1 MKRRNMI
8 TLNGITKIY
17 NINDKKK
24 IKVIALNDVNLRF
37 EETGLVAVVGKSGS
51 GKTTLLNMLGGLDR
65 PTSGDI
71 LFNGISLNSQKESRL
86 DLYRNNEV
94 SFIFQEFNLL
104 KDYTVIEN
112 IKLACRLQSNNKV
125 EVNNKALDALKLVS
139 LDELADRKI
148 ETLSGGQQQRIA
160 IARAIAK
167 DSKIV
172 LCDEPTGNLDSKTSA
187 EIFEI
192 LKEIAK
198 DRLVIVVTHDSEL
211 ANKYANRVIVLSDGK
226 IIDDKSLSEPSLV
239 RNNQEKKTNK
249 KRSAIS
255 IKDIFK
261 MIRDN
266 LKKSILGNI
275 IVLVMLIATI
285 ALTIVFSSLSG
296 YNQQDALINTLKQNN
311 QGILQITKYIDY
323 PRQEYDTIN
332 NEYYVAHGPVLAY
345 EQASV
350 DDLDYLIN
358 LTDGKA
364 VFYKSYFFNKNLQDF
379 TEKFVFT
386 DKTTFSYEARCFRE
400 IVEIPDFSKFNMK
413 IKYGNLPSSNNDV
426 LIYDYM
432 ANSLLFYGICEGN
445 IQDVVGK
452 TLVDLD
458 TGLTMR
464 VSGIIASDYEV
475 YSYIKNDNNKHEF
488 EETYLT
494 SLQTVFCG
502 TKFIE
507 ELSQES
513 LYSSVYKT
521 YFINDAQNK
530 VVETNIKKLKN
541 IGLDGL
547 DFLAT
552 IENYS
557 ADRGVVVDRITVA
570 KILNVDISEVN
581 EKVAAE
587 FLNGNYVSGLKDY
600 YDYSF
605 ERNYLSGFAYRI
617 IGVTNN
623 LLEENILHWYTP
635 NEDDIYMTNS
645 SFRQFYLSLGI
656 DWKINKQILN
666 KFIYQT
672 HDIDFYTANPDY
684 YFESYTDYISYG
696 LLINDADYY
705 LIKVKDFAQMIMI
718 ILVGITIIGLFF
730 YATLNIKKYSYKIGV
745 LKALGT
751 KNREILSIFGIQIL
765 LITLLAF
772 ALSIPVGYGIMANI
786 NSTFIGDINPNLVF
800 FAIKPLSIGIM
811 FVFTFIAVLIS
822 ISIPFLRLYMQ
833 TPINI
838 IKRNN
843 RK

>member
-1 MKRRNMI
+1 MKRGNMI
-8 TLNGITKIY
+8 TLTGITKIY
-17 NINDKKK
+17 NIKDKKK

-37 EETGLVAVVGKSGS
+37 EESGLVAVVGKSGS

-65 PTSGDI
+65 PTSGDV
-71 LFNGISLNSQKESRL
+71 LFNGISLKTQKESRL
-86 DLYRNNEV
+86 DLYRNNDV

-112 IKLACRLQSNNKV
+112 IKLACRLQCKNKE
-125 EVNNKALDALKLVS
+125 EVNIKALNALKLVS

-172 LCDEPTGNLDSKTSA
+172 LCDEPTGNLDSKTSE

-198 DRLVIVVTHDSEL
+198 DRLVVVVTHDREL

-226 IIDDKSLSEPSLV
+226 ITDDKPLSESSLV
-239 RNNQEKKTNK
+239 RKIKEEITSKKHN
-249 KRSAIS
+249 AIS
-255 IKDIFK
+255 IKDMFK
-261 MIRDN
+261 MIGDN

-285 ALTIVFSSLSG
+285 ALTTVFSSLSI
-296 YNQQDALINTLKQNN
+296 YNQQDALINTLKQNE
-311 QGILQITKYIDY
+311 QGIIQITKYIDY
-323 PRQEYDTIN
+323 PRKEYDSIN
-332 NEYYVAHGPVLAY
+332 NEYYVVHGPVLAY
-345 EQASV
+345 EQASI

-358 LTDGKA
+358 LTEGKA

-379 TEKFVFT
+379 TEKFIFT
-386 DKTTFSYEARCFRE
+386 DKTAHSYEARCFRE

-413 IKYGNLPSSNNDV
+413 VKYGNLPSSDNDV

-432 ANSLLFYGICEGN
+432 ANNLIFYGICEGN

-452 TLVDLD
+452 TLMDLD
-458 TGLTMR
+458 TGLTMKI
-464 VSGIIASDYEV
+464 SGIIASDYEL
-475 YSYIKNDNNKHEF
+475 YSYIKEDNNKHEF

-507 ELSQES
+507 ELSHENQ
-513 LYSSVYKT
+513 YSSVYKT
-521 YFINDAQNK
+521 YFMNDAQNK
-530 VVETNIKKLKN
+530 VMETNIKKLKN
-541 IGLDGL
+541 VSLDGFN
-547 DFLAT
+547 FLST
-552 IENYS
+552 IENHT
-557 ADRGVVVDRITVA
+557 AERGVIIDKMTVA
-570 KILNVDISEVN
+570 RILDIDVSKVN
-581 EKVAAE
+581 EEIAAE
-587 FLNGNYVSGLKDY
+587 FLNGYYVSGLKDY
-600 YDYSF
+600 YDYSI

-623 LLEENILHWYTP
+623 LLDENILHWYTP
-635 NEDDIYMTNS
+635 NEEDIYMTNS
-645 SFRQFYLSLGI
+645 SFRQFYLSLGK
-656 DWKINKQILN
+656 DWNMNKQILN

-672 HDIDFYTANPDY
+672 HDMDFYAANPDY

-718 ILVGITIIGLFF
+718 ILVSITIIGLFF
-730 YATLNIKKYSYKIGV
+730 YAAFNIKKYSYKIGV
-745 LKALGT
+745 LKALGA

-800 FAIKPLSIGIM
+800 FAINPLSIGIM
-811 FVFTFIAVLIS
+811 FILTFIAVIMS
-822 ISIPFLRLYMQ
+822 ISVPFLRLYIQ

-838 IKRNN
+838 IKHNN

>member
-1 MKRRNMI
+1 MI
-8 TLNGITKIY
+8 TLTGITKIY
-17 NINDKKK
+17 NIKDKKK

-37 EETGLVAVVGKSGS
+37 EESGLVAVVGKSGS

-65 PTSGDI
+65 PTSGDV
-71 LFNGISLNSQKESRL
+71 LFNGISLKTQKESRL
-86 DLYRNNEV
+86 DLYRNNDV

-112 IKLACRLQSNNKV
+112 IKLACRLQCKNKE
-125 EVNNKALDALKLVS
+125 EVNIKALNALKLVS

-172 LCDEPTGNLDSKTSA
+172 LCDEPTGNLDSKTSE

-198 DRLVIVVTHDSEL
+198 DRLVVVVTHDREL

-226 IIDDKSLSEPSLV
+226 ITDDKPLSESSLV
-239 RNNQEKKTNK
+239 RKIKEEITSKKHN
-249 KRSAIS
+249 AIS
-255 IKDIFK
+255 IKDMFK
-261 MIRDN
+261 MIGDN

-285 ALTIVFSSLSG
+285 ALTTVFSSLSI
-296 YNQQDALINTLKQNN
+296 YNQQDALINTLKQNE
-311 QGILQITKYIDY
+311 QGIIQITKYIDY
-323 PRQEYDTIN
+323 ARKEYDSIN
-332 NEYYVAHGPVLAY
+332 NEYYVVHGPVLAY
-345 EQASV
+345 EQASI

-358 LTDGKA
+358 LTEGKA

-379 TEKFVFT
+379 TEKFIFT
-386 DKTTFSYEARCFRE
+386 DKTAHSYEARCFRE

-413 IKYGNLPSSNNDV
+413 VKYGNLPSSDNDV

-432 ANSLLFYGICEGN
+432 ANNLIFYGICEGN

-452 TLVDLD
+452 TLMDLD
-458 TGLTMR
+458 TGLTMKI
-464 VSGIIASDYEV
+464 SGIIASDYEL
-475 YSYIKNDNNKHEF
+475 YSYIKEDNNKHEF

-507 ELSQES
+507 ELSHENQ
-513 LYSSVYKT
+513 YSSVYKT
-521 YFINDAQNK
+521 YFMNDAQNK
-530 VVETNIKKLKN
+530 VMETNIKKLKN
-541 IGLDGL
+541 VSLDGFN
-547 DFLAT
+547 FLST
-552 IENYS
+552 IENHT
-557 ADRGVVVDRITVA
+557 AERGVIIDKMTVA
-570 KILNVDISEVN
+570 RILDIDVSKVN
-581 EKVAAE
+581 EEIAAE
-587 FLNGNYVSGLKDY
+587 FLNGYYVSGLKDY
-600 YDYSF
+600 YDYSI

-623 LLEENILHWYTP
+623 LLDENILHWYTP
-635 NEDDIYMTNS
+635 NEEDIYMTNS
-645 SFRQFYLSLGI
+645 SFRQFYLSLGK
-656 DWKINKQILN
+656 DWNMNKQILN

-672 HDIDFYTANPDY
+672 HDMDFYAANPDY

-718 ILVGITIIGLFF
+718 ILVSITIIGLFF
-730 YATLNIKKYSYKIGV
+730 YAAFNIKKYSYKIGV
-745 LKALGT
+745 LKALGA

-800 FAIKPLSIGIM
+800 FAINPLSIGIM
-811 FVFTFIAVLIS
+811 FILTFIAVIMS
-822 ISIPFLRLYMQ
+822 ISVPFLRLYIQ

-838 IKRNN
+838 IKHNN

>member
-1 MKRRNMI
+1 MI
-8 TLNGITKIY
+8 TLTGITKIY
-17 NINDKKK
+17 NIKDKKK

-37 EETGLVAVVGKSGS
+37 EESGLVAVVGKSGS

-65 PTSGDI
+65 PTSGDV
-71 LFNGISLNSQKESRL
+71 LFNGISLKTQKESRL
-86 DLYRNNEV
+86 DLYRNNDV

-112 IKLACRLQSNNKV
+112 IKLACRLQCKNKE
-125 EVNNKALDALKLVS
+125 EVNIKALNALKLVS

-172 LCDEPTGNLDSKTSA
+172 LCDEPTGNLDSKTSE

-198 DRLVIVVTHDSEL
+198 DRLVVVVTHDREL

-226 IIDDKSLSEPSLV
+226 ITDDKPLSESSLV
-239 RNNQEKKTNK
+239 RKIKEEITSKKHN
-249 KRSAIS
+249 AIS
-255 IKDIFK
+255 IKDMFK
-261 MIRDN
+261 MIGDN

-285 ALTIVFSSLSG
+285 ALTTVFSSLSI
-296 YNQQDALINTLKQNN
+296 YNQQDALINTLKQNE
-311 QGILQITKYIDY
+311 QGIIQITKYIDY
-323 PRQEYDTIN
+323 PRKEYDSIN
-332 NEYYVAHGPVLAY
+332 NEYYVVHGPVLAY
-345 EQASV
+345 EQASI

-358 LTDGKA
+358 LTEGKA

-379 TEKFVFT
+379 TEKFIFT
-386 DKTTFSYEARCFRE
+386 DKTAHSYEARCFRE

-413 IKYGNLPSSNNDV
+413 VKYGNLPSSDNDV

-432 ANSLLFYGICEGN
+432 ANNLIFYGICEGN

-452 TLVDLD
+452 TLMDLD
-458 TGLTMR
+458 TGLTMKI
-464 VSGIIASDYEV
+464 SGIIASDYEL
-475 YSYIKNDNNKHEF
+475 YSYIKEDNNKHEF

-507 ELSQES
+507 ELSHENQ
-513 LYSSVYKT
+513 YSSVYKT
-521 YFINDAQNK
+521 YFMNDAQNK
-530 VVETNIKKLKN
+530 VMETNIKKLKN
-541 IGLDGL
+541 VSLDGFN
-547 DFLAT
+547 FLST
-552 IENYS
+552 IENHT
-557 ADRGVVVDRITVA
+557 AERGVIIDKMTVA
-570 KILNVDISEVN
+570 RILDIDVSKVN
-581 EKVAAE
+581 EEIAAE
-587 FLNGNYVSGLKDY
+587 FLNGYYVSGLKDY
-600 YDYSF
+600 YDYSI

-623 LLEENILHWYTP
+623 LLDENILHWYTP
-635 NEDDIYMTNS
+635 NEEDIYMTNS
-645 SFRQFYLSLGI
+645 SFRQFYLSLGK
-656 DWKINKQILN
+656 DWNMNKQILN

-672 HDIDFYTANPDY
+672 HDMDFYAANPDY

-718 ILVGITIIGLFF
+718 ILVSITIIGLFF
-730 YATLNIKKYSYKIGV
+730 YAAFNIKKYSYKIGV
-745 LKALGT
+745 LKALGA

-800 FAIKPLSIGIM
+800 FAINPLSIGIM
-811 FVFTFIAVLIS
+811 FILTFIAVIMS
-822 ISIPFLRLYMQ
+822 ISVPFLRLYIQ

-838 IKRNN
+838 IKHNN

>member
-1 MKRRNMI
+1 MI
-8 TLNGITKIY
+8 TLTGITKIY
-17 NINDKKK
+17 NIKDKKK

-37 EETGLVAVVGKSGS
+37 EESGLVAVVGKSGS

-65 PTSGDI
+65 PTSGDV
-71 LFNGISLNSQKESRL
+71 LFNGISLKTQKESRL
-86 DLYRNNEV
+86 DLYRNNDV

-112 IKLACRLQSNNKV
+112 IKLACRLQCKNKE
-125 EVNNKALDALKLVS
+125 EVNIKALNALKLVS

-172 LCDEPTGNLDSKTSA
+172 LCDEPTGNLDSKTSE

-198 DRLVIVVTHDSEL
+198 DRLVVVVTHDREL

-226 IIDDKSLSEPSLV
+226 ITDDKPLSESSLV
-239 RNNQEKKTNK
+239 RKIKEEITSKKHN
-249 KRSAIS
+249 AIS
-255 IKDIFK
+255 IKDMFK
-261 MIRDN
+261 MIGDN

-285 ALTIVFSSLSG
+285 ALTTVFSSLSI
-296 YNQQDALINTLKQNN
+296 YNQQDALINTLKQNE
-311 QGILQITKYIDY
+311 QGIIQITKYIDY
-323 PRQEYDTIN
+323 PRKEYDSIN
-332 NEYYVAHGPVLAY
+332 NEYYVVHGPVLAY
-345 EQASV
+345 EQASI

-358 LTDGKA
+358 LTEGKA

-379 TEKFVFT
+379 TEKFIFT
-386 DKTTFSYEARCFRE
+386 DKTAHSYEARCFRE

-413 IKYGNLPSSNNDV
+413 VKYGNLPSSDNDV

-432 ANSLLFYGICEGN
+432 ANNLIFYGICEGN

-452 TLVDLD
+452 TLMDLD
-458 TGLTMR
+458 TGLTMKI
-464 VSGIIASDYEV
+464 SGIIASDYEL
-475 YSYIKNDNNKHEF
+475 YSYIKEDNNKHEF

-507 ELSQES
+507 ELSHENQ
-513 LYSSVYKT
+513 YSSVYKT
-521 YFINDAQNK
+521 YFMNDAQNK
-530 VVETNIKKLKN
+530 VMETNIKKLKN
-541 IGLDGL
+541 VSLDGFN
-547 DFLAT
+547 FLST
-552 IENYS
+552 IENHT
-557 ADRGVVVDRITVA
+557 AERGVIIDKMTVA
-570 KILNVDISEVN
+570 RILDIDVSKVN
-581 EKVAAE
+581 EEIAAE
-587 FLNGNYVSGLKDY
+587 FLNGYYVSGLKDY
-600 YDYSF
+600 YDYSI

-623 LLEENILHWYTP
+623 LLDENILHWYTP
-635 NEDDIYMTNS
+635 NEEDIYMTNS
-645 SFRQFYLSLGI
+645 SFRQFYLSLGK
-656 DWKINKQILN
+656 DWNMNKQILN

-672 HDIDFYTANPDY
+672 HDMDFYAANPDY

-718 ILVGITIIGLFF
+718 ILVSITIIGLFF
-730 YATLNIKKYSYKIGV
+730 YAAFNIKKYSYKIGV
-745 LKALGT
+745 LKALGA

-800 FAIKPLSIGIM
+800 FAINP
-811 FVFTFIAVLIS
+811 
-822 ISIPFLRLYMQ
+822 
-833 TPINI
+833 
-838 IKRNN
+838 
-843 RK
+843 

>member
-1 MKRRNMI
+1 MI
-8 TLNGITKIY
+8 TLTGITKIY
-17 NINDKKK
+17 NIKDKKK

-37 EETGLVAVVGKSGS
+37 EESGLVAVVGKSGS

-65 PTSGDI
+65 PTSGDV
-71 LFNGISLNSQKESRL
+71 LFNGISLKTQKESRL
-86 DLYRNNEV
+86 DLYRNNDV

-112 IKLACRLQSNNKV
+112 IKLACRLQCKNKE
-125 EVNNKALDALKLVS
+125 EVNIKALNALKLVS

-172 LCDEPTGNLDSKTSA
+172 LCDEPTGNLDSKTSE

-198 DRLVIVVTHDSEL
+198 DRLVVVVTHDREL

-226 IIDDKSLSEPSLV
+226 ITDDKPLSESSLV
-239 RNNQEKKTNK
+239 RKIKEEITSKKHN
-249 KRSAIS
+249 AIS
-255 IKDIFK
+255 IKDMFK
-261 MIRDN
+261 MIGDN

-285 ALTIVFSSLSG
+285 ALTTVFSSLSI
-296 YNQQDALINTLKQNN
+296 YNQQDALINTLKQNE
-311 QGILQITKYIDY
+311 QGIIQITKYIDY
-323 PRQEYDTIN
+323 PRKEYDSIN
-332 NEYYVAHGPVLAY
+332 NEYYVVHGPVLAY
-345 EQASV
+345 EQASI

-358 LTDGKA
+358 LTEGKA

-379 TEKFVFT
+379 TEKFIFT
-386 DKTTFSYEARCFRE
+386 DKTAHSYEARCFRE

-413 IKYGNLPSSNNDV
+413 VKYGNLPSSDNDV
-426 LIYDYM
+426 SIYDYM
-432 ANSLLFYGICEGN
+432 ANNLIFYGICEGN

-452 TLVDLD
+452 TLMDLD
-458 TGLTMR
+458 TGLTMKI
-464 VSGIIASDYEV
+464 SGIIASDYEL
-475 YSYIKNDNNKHEF
+475 YSYIKEDNNKHEF

-507 ELSQES
+507 ELSHENQ
-513 LYSSVYKT
+513 YSSVYKT
-521 YFINDAQNK
+521 YFMNDAQNK
-530 VVETNIKKLKN
+530 VMETNIKKLKN
-541 IGLDGL
+541 VSLDGFN
-547 DFLAT
+547 FLST
-552 IENYS
+552 IENHT
-557 ADRGVVVDRITVA
+557 AERGVIIDKMTVA
-570 KILNVDISEVN
+570 RILDIDVSKVN
-581 EKVAAE
+581 EEIAAE
-587 FLNGNYVSGLKDY
+587 FLNGYYVSGLKDY
-600 YDYSF
+600 YDYSI

-623 LLEENILHWYTP
+623 LLDENILHWYTP
-635 NEDDIYMTNS
+635 NEEDIYMTNS
-645 SFRQFYLSLGI
+645 SFRQFYLSLGK
-656 DWKINKQILN
+656 DWNMNKQILN

-672 HDIDFYTANPDY
+672 HDMDFYAANPDY

-718 ILVGITIIGLFF
+718 ILVSITIIGLFF
-730 YATLNIKKYSYKIGV
+730 YAAFNIKKYSYKIGV
-745 LKALGT
+745 LKALGA

-800 FAIKPLSIGIM
+800 FAINPLSIGIM
-811 FVFTFIAVLIS
+811 FILTFIAVIMS
-822 ISIPFLRLYMQ
+822 ISVPFLRLYIQ

-838 IKRNN
+838 IKHNN

>member
-1 MKRRNMI
+1 MREKSRIYMKRRNMI

-413 IKYGNLPSSNNDV
+413 IIRS
-426 LIYDYM
+426 
-432 ANSLLFYGICEGN
+432 
-445 IQDVVGK
+445 
-452 TLVDLD
+452 
-458 TGLTMR
+458 
-464 VSGIIASDYEV
+464 
-475 YSYIKNDNNKHEF
+475 
-488 EETYLT
+488 
-494 SLQTVFCG
+494 
-502 TKFIE
+502 
-507 ELSQES
+507 
-513 LYSSVYKT
+513 
-521 YFINDAQNK
+521 
-530 VVETNIKKLKN
+530 
-541 IGLDGL
+541 
-547 DFLAT
+547 
-552 IENYS
+552 
-557 ADRGVVVDRITVA
+557 
-570 KILNVDISEVN
+570 
-581 EKVAAE
+581 
-587 FLNGNYVSGLKDY
+587 
-600 YDYSF
+600 
-605 ERNYLSGFAYRI
+605 
-617 IGVTNN
+617 
-623 LLEENILHWYTP
+623 
-635 NEDDIYMTNS
+635 
-645 SFRQFYLSLGI
+645 
-656 DWKINKQILN
+656 
-666 KFIYQT
+666 
-672 HDIDFYTANPDY
+672 
-684 YFESYTDYISYG
+684 
-696 LLINDADYY
+696 
-705 LIKVKDFAQMIMI
+705 
-718 ILVGITIIGLFF
+718 
-730 YATLNIKKYSYKIGV
+730 
-745 LKALGT
+745 
-751 KNREILSIFGIQIL
+751 
-765 LITLLAF
+765 
-772 ALSIPVGYGIMANI
+772 
-786 NSTFIGDINPNLVF
+786 
-800 FAIKPLSIGIM
+800 
-811 FVFTFIAVLIS
+811 
-822 ISIPFLRLYMQ
+822 
-833 TPINI
+833 
-838 IKRNN
+838 
-843 RK
+843 

>member
-1 MKRRNMI
+1 MI
-8 TLNGITKIY
+8 TLTGITKIY
-17 NINDKKK
+17 NIKDKKK

-37 EETGLVAVVGKSGS
+37 EESGLVAVVGKSGS

-65 PTSGDI
+65 PTSGDV
-71 LFNGISLNSQKESRL
+71 LFNGISLKTQKESRL
-86 DLYRNNEV
+86 DLYRNNDV

-112 IKLACRLQSNNKV
+112 IKLACRLQCKNKE
-125 EVNNKALDALKLVS
+125 EVNIKALNALKLVS
-139 LDELADRKI
+139 LDELAYRKI

-172 LCDEPTGNLDSKTSA
+172 LCDEPTGNLDSKTSE

-198 DRLVIVVTHDSEL
+198 DRLVVVVTHDREL

-226 IIDDKSLSEPSLV
+226 ITDDKPLSESSLV
-239 RNNQEKKTNK
+239 RKIKEEITSKKHN
-249 KRSAIS
+249 AIS
-255 IKDIFK
+255 IKDMFK
-261 MIRDN
+261 MIGDN

-285 ALTIVFSSLSG
+285 ALTTVFSSLSI
-296 YNQQDALINTLKQNN
+296 YNQQDALINTLKQNE
-311 QGILQITKYIDY
+311 QGIIQITKYIDY
-323 PRQEYDTIN
+323 PRKEYDSIN
-332 NEYYVAHGPVLAY
+332 NEYYVVHGPVLAY
-345 EQASV
+345 EQASI

-358 LTDGKA
+358 LTEGKA

-379 TEKFVFT
+379 TEKFIFT
-386 DKTTFSYEARCFRE
+386 DKTAHSYEARCFRE

-413 IKYGNLPSSNNDV
+413 VKYGNLPSSDNDV

-432 ANSLLFYGICEGN
+432 ANNLIFYGICEGN

-452 TLVDLD
+452 TLMDLD
-458 TGLTMR
+458 TGLTMKI
-464 VSGIIASDYEV
+464 SGIIASDYEL
-475 YSYIKNDNNKHEF
+475 YSYIKEDNNKHEF

-507 ELSQES
+507 ELSHENQ
-513 LYSSVYKT
+513 YSSVYKT
-521 YFINDAQNK
+521 YFMNDAQNK
-530 VVETNIKKLKN
+530 VMETNIKKLKN
-541 IGLDGL
+541 VSLDGFN
-547 DFLAT
+547 FLST
-552 IENYS
+552 IENHT
-557 ADRGVVVDRITVA
+557 AERGVIIDKMTVA
-570 KILNVDISEVN
+570 RILDIDVSKVN
-581 EKVAAE
+581 EEIAAE
-587 FLNGNYVSGLKDY
+587 FLNGYYVSGLKDY
-600 YDYSF
+600 YDYSI

-623 LLEENILHWYTP
+623 LLDENILHWYTP
-635 NEDDIYMTNS
+635 NEEDIYMTNS
-645 SFRQFYLSLGI
+645 SFRQFYLSLGK
-656 DWKINKQILN
+656 DWNMNKQILN

-672 HDIDFYTANPDY
+672 HDMDFYAANPDY

-718 ILVGITIIGLFF
+718 ILVSITIIGLFF
-730 YATLNIKKYSYKIGV
+730 YAAFNIKKYSYKIGV
-745 LKALGT
+745 LKALGA

-800 FAIKPLSIGIM
+800 FAINPLSIGIM
-811 FVFTFIAVLIS
+811 FILTFIAVIMS
-822 ISIPFLRLYMQ
+822 ISVPFLRLYIQ

-838 IKRNN
+838 IKHNN